1 MRFCI
6 ALIWKSTSRIL
17 KMLDLDF
24 YQKYDTLTL
33 AQKLLGCTLV
43 HRTKDGLTAG
53 KIVETEAYL
62 YNDPACHAFKGKTPR
77 TAPMFEAAGIA
88 YVYLIYGMYECFNI
102 VSGEKN
108 RGEAVLIRALEP
120 REGIDLMM
128 ERRKTNQL
136 RNLCSGP
143 AKLVLAM
150 GMNRSN
156 NFQPMV
162 SETLYCEEGEL
173 NKSEIIQTTRIG
185 ITQAANLPYRF
196 YLKDNRFVSRV

>member
-6 ALIWKSTSRIL
+6 ALIWKSTSRIW

-33 AQKLLGCTLV
+33 AQKLLGCTLI
-43 HRTKDGLTAG
+43 HRTEDGLTAG

-77 TAPMFEAAGIA
+77 TTPMFEAAGIA

-102 VSGEKN
+102 VSGEKD

-120 REGIDLMM
+120 TEGIELMM
-128 ERRKTNQL
+128 ERRKMNQL
-136 RNLCSGP
+136 KNLCSGP

-156 NFQPMV
+156 NFQSMV
-162 SETLYCEEGEL
+162 SETLYCEKSEL
-173 NKSEIIQTTRIG
+173 KKSEIIQTTRIG
-185 ITQAANLPYRF
+185 ITQAADLPYRF
-196 YLKDNRFVSRV
+196 YLKDNRFVSKQ